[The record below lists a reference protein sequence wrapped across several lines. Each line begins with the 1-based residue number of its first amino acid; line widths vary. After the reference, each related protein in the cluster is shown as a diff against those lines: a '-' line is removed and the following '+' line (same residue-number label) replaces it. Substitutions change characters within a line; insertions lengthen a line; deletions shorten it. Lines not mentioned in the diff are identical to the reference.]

1 MRLSQY
7 NNYKLPVRMSM
18 DASGMPVQSVKI
30 INQEFDLST
39 TDIPDICKVSPIPAG
54 RKLSKQILKFKRP
67 QI

>member
-1 MRLSQY
+1 
-7 NNYKLPVRMSM
+7 MSM
-18 DASGMPVQSVKI
+18 DASGTPVQSVKI